1 MLDTPINRPI
11 DPALERRREIFAN
24 VKGESDAPWLTRADQ
39 VFASLAVVSLLP
51 ANTALRAQVQKAV
64 GSAVQRQIRNIEDA
78 LVEFPPG
85 ATARG
90 QETAQQVTLAE
101 RMAAL
106 HVPGVSV
113 AAIND
118 GAIEWSRRQLR
129 ALSDLKRAHER
140 ALARDAHALRLCL
153 HFLYSQ

>member
-1 MLDTPINRPI
+1 MTRTPVIV
-11 DPALERRREIFAN
+11 AC
-24 VKGESDAPWLTRADQ
+24 V
-39 VFASLAVVSLLP
+39 AVVSLLP

-140 ALARDAHALRLCL
+140 AVARDAHALRLCL